1 MTSGEGKAL
10 DPPRRGPAWCWHWE
24 SSRSSWWWERVA
36 AALMLAARQ
45 DREDSGPA
53 SVPTDFVA
61 PVSSGG
67 YSWRRTDESL
77 EQFQARI
84 ARENA
89 SSKP

>member
-1 MTSGEGKAL
+1 MVLAL
-10 DPPRRGPAWCWHWE
+10 GIVALVVVVGG
-24 SSRSSWWWERVA
+24 VA

-53 SVPTDFVA
+53 SVPTDFVS

>member
-1 MTSGEGKAL
+1 MVLVLGIVAL
-10 DPPRRGPAWCWHWE
+10 VVVVAG
-24 SSRSSWWWERVA
+24 VA
-36 AALMLAARQ
+36 AVLVLAARQ
-45 DREDSGPA
+45 AREETAPA

-67 YSWRRTDESL
+67 LSWRRTDESL

-89 SSKP
+89 RPRP

>member
-1 MTSGEGKAL
+1 MVLAL
-10 DPPRRGPAWCWHWE
+10 GIVALVVVVGG
-24 SSRSSWWWERVA
+24 VA

-67 YSWRRTDESL
+67 YSWRRTDDSL

-89 SSKP
+89 PPKP

>member
-1 MTSGEGKAL
+1 MVLVLGIVAL
-10 DPPRRGPAWCWHWE
+10 VVVVAG
-24 SSRSSWWWERVA
+24 VA
-36 AALMLAARQ
+36 AVLMLAARQ
-45 DREDSGPA
+45 AREETAPA

-89 SSKP
+89 RPRA

>member
-1 MTSGEGKAL
+1 MVLVLGIVAL
-10 DPPRRGPAWCWHWE
+10 VVVVGGVAVVLMMATRQARDE
-24 SSRSSWWWERVA
+24 ST
-36 AALMLAARQ
+36 
-45 DREDSGPA
+45 PA
-53 SVPTDFVA
+53 SVPTDFVS

-89 SSKP
+89 RPPAP

>member
-1 MTSGEGKAL
+1 MVLAL
-10 DPPRRGPAWCWHWE
+10 GIVALVVVVGG
-24 SSRSSWWWERVA
+24 VA

-77 EQFQARI
+77 EQFQASI

-89 SSKP
+89 PPKP

>member
-1 MTSGEGKAL
+1 MVLAL
-10 DPPRRGPAWCWHWE
+10 GIVALVVVVGG
-24 SSRSSWWWERVA
+24 VA

-89 SSKP
+89 PPKP

>member
-1 MTSGEGKAL
+1 MVLAL
-10 DPPRRGPAWCWHWE
+10 GIVALVVVVGG
-24 SSRSSWWWERVA
+24 VA

-67 YSWRRTDESL
+67 FSWRRTDESL

-84 ARENA
+84 AREN
-89 SSKP
+89 SPPKP